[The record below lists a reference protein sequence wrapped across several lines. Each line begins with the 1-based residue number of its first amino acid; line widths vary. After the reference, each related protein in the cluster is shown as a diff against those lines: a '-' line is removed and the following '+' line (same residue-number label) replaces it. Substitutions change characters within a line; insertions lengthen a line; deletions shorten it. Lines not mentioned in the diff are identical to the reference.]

1 MSRLV
6 NRTSPQRRCVSP
18 KRRRVNSGQGF
29 PRYNNYMDF
38 LMSLPFESVFGWSK
52 QYRSGLCATIV
63 HGDRGK
69 IKEFLQTAVVQ
80 HVGPLSVTDEGAD
93 VGANALVFTRA
104 RFQTQDVA
112 VKMFNTDT
120 GTSQSSD
127 DVQLRAM
134 YEAVMGVIVHALLQH
149 TEANIKTPK
158 IYGYGHATLSLQY
171 PDMDYVDSNGVTKCP
186 ILVMSPLQGQRMSRL
201 PEKKLERALYQ
212 TAVCLEELQRRFS
225 FSHRDLHT
233 GNIRFDPRTE
243 TIEIFDFGESCF
255 SWDRPAT
262 AAFQFPI
269 TEMYDSTCDDCNT
282 VHTCSNRSFDMT
294 MLVASCLM
302 NCPYVSDDGFI
313 YNLALEILDFYQQFD
328 NEIIDSSNFHK
339 QYNHEM
345 AKCFPSAFIRNY
357 NHNLKNLAKLK
368 NQAKKHKP
376 FPPLKF

>member
-6 NRTSPQRRCVSP
+6 NRTSPQRRRVSP

-38 LMSLPFESVFGWSK
+38 LMSLPFESVFGWGK
-52 QYRSGLCATIV
+52 LYRSGLCATIV
-63 HGDRGK
+63 NGDRGK
-69 IKEFLQTAVVQ
+69 IKDFLQTAVVQ

-112 VKMFNTDT
+112 IKMFNTDT
-120 GTSQSSD
+120 TGTSQSND

-149 TEANIKTPK
+149 TSAKIQTPK
-158 IYGYGHATLSLQY
+158 IYGYGHATLSLQS

-294 MLVASCLM
+294 MLVASCLI
-302 NCPYVSDDGFI
+302 NCDEHVSDDGFI
-313 YNLALEILDFYQQFD
+313 YNLALEILTFYQQFD
-328 NEIIDSSNFHK
+328 SEIMDSSNFHK

-345 AKCFPSAFIRNY
+345 AKCIPAAFIRNY
-357 NHNLKNLAKLK
+357 DQMRLPPL
-368 NQAKKHKP
+368 
-376 FPPLKF
+376 PPLKF

>member
-1 MSRLV
+1 MSKLET
-6 NRTSPQRRCVSP
+6 RTSPTRTSP
-18 KRRRVNSGQGF
+18 KRRRVKSGQGF
-29 PRYNNYMDF
+29 PGYNNYMDF
-38 LMSLPFESVFGWSK
+38 LMSLPFESVFGWGK

-69 IKEFLQTAVVQ
+69 IKDFLQTAVVQ
-80 HVGPLSVTDEGAD
+80 HVGPLSLTDEGAD

-112 VKMFNTDT
+112 VKMFITDT
-120 GTSQSSD
+120 STSQSSD

-149 TEANIKTPK
+149 TSANIQTPK

-171 PDMDYVDSNGVTKCP
+171 PDIDYVDSNGVTKCP

-233 GNIRFDPRTE
+233 GNIRFDPLTE

-262 AAFQFPI
+262 AAFQFPT

-282 VHTCSNRSFDMT
+282 VNTCSNRSFDMT
-294 MLVASCLM
+294 MLVASCLL
-302 NCPYVSDDGFI
+302 NCDEHVSEDGFI
-313 YNLALEILDFYQQFD
+313 FNLALEILTFYQQFD
-328 NEIIDSSNFHK
+328 SGIMDSSNFHK
-339 QYNHEM
+339 QYKHEM
-345 AKCFPSAFIRNY
+345 PKCIPAAFIRNY
-357 NHNLKNLAKLK
+357 NQINLTPL
-368 NQAKKHKP
+368 
-376 FPPLKF
+376 PPLTF